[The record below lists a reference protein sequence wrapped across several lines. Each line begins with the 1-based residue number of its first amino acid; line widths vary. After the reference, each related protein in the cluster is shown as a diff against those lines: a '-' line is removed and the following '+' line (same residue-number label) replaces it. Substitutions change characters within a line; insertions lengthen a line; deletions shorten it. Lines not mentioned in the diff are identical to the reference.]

1 MEVTWEAIVAVA
13 GAITVLGGSWLT
25 IRKIQKDADASKKAL
40 SDEILKSAKEEL
52 AKKELELQAK
62 LDKLNTRVE
71 TLEDSVEK
79 DLQHLRETYNGEIR
93 NLGQKIED
101 LRSELRNQHT
111 QMVGLLTKM
120 IDNSKE

>member
-1 MEVTWEAIVAVA
+1 MEITWEAILAVA
-13 GAITVLGGSWLT
+13 GAITVIGGSWLT

-52 AKKELELQAK
+52 IKKEMELQAK

-79 DLQHLRETYNGEIR
+79 DLHHLKETYNGELK
-93 NLGQKIED
+93 NLATKIED
-101 LRSELRNQHT
+101 LRGELRNQHT

>member
-1 MEVTWEAIVAVA
+1 MEITWEAILAVA
-13 GAITVLGGSWLT
+13 GAITIIGGSWLT

-52 AKKELELQAK
+52 IKKELELQAK

-71 TLEDSVEK
+71 TLEESVEK
-79 DLQHLRETYNGEIR
+79 DLHHLKETYNGELK
-93 NLGQKIED
+93 NLATKIED

>member
-1 MEVTWEAIVAVA
+1 MEITWEAILAVA
-13 GAITVLGGSWLT
+13 GAITVIGGSWLT

-52 AKKELELQAK
+52 AKKEIELQAK
-62 LDKLNTRVE
+62 LDKLNARVE
-71 TLEDSVEK
+71 NLEESVDK

>member
-1 MEVTWEAIVAVA
+1 MEITWEAIVAVA
-13 GAITVLGGSWLT
+13 GAITVIGGSWLT

>member
-1 MEVTWEAIVAVA
+1 MELTQEMVLSLAGVVTAIG
-13 GAITVLGGSWLT
+13 GAWLT
-25 IRKIQKDADASKKAL
+25 VRKISKDAQAQKKEHAE
-40 SDEILKSAKEEL
+40 EILKIAREEL
-52 AKKELELQAK
+52 AAKETALQARLNA
-62 LDKLNTRVE
+62 LDTRID
-71 TLEDSVEK
+71 TLESSVDK

-111 QMVGLLTKM
+111 QMVSLLTKM

>member
-1 MEVTWEAIVAVA
+1 MEVTWEAILAVA
-13 GAITVLGGSWLT
+13 GAVTVIGGSWLT

-40 SDEILKSAKEEL
+40 SDEILKAAKEEL
-52 AKKELELQAK
+52 VKKELELQSK
-62 LDKLNTRVE
+62 LDKLNIRVE

>member
-1 MEVTWEAIVAVA
+1 MEVTWEAILAVA
-13 GAITVLGGSWLT
+13 GAITIIGGSWLT

-52 AKKELELQAK
+52 AKKELELQGK

-71 TLEDSVEK
+71 NLEESVDK